1 MIAKEYHKLLEKEL
15 GQAKYL
21 LLTILVGTLQ
31 LLRQV
36 KLELL
41 AESLPL
47 PIYFESRRKKLR
59 RFLRLEIMTIEKI
72 WVPCL
77 KELLK
82 KEDKFAING
91 LVYVAIDRTS
101 WGVIN
106 ILMVSIIYDRR
117 AIPVYWKF
125 LNKKGSSNLEE
136 QQQVLGQVF
145 QILSD
150 YKLVVLG
157 DREFCSVSLGK
168 YLRESNVYFCL
179 RQKQST
185 NGSGENL
192 IEKEMRQL
200 GLSRG
205 NKLFL
210 NEVNI
215 TKMKGFGQFNLACKW
230 KRTYRGFQTK
240 EPWFIMTNFDDLE
253 TAITAYQRRF
263 DIEEMFRDFK
273 SGGYSLEGSGL
284 SKEYLSKLMIVV
296 SIAYT
301 SATLKGQTIKKMGI
315 QKYVA
320 RPETRERGQRRHSS
334 FYVGQHLHQWLEL
347 HQMFKK
353 SIEQL
358 MLFSRHRLPDY
369 IKGQR
374 AIQLALS
381 TF

>member
-21 LLTILVGTLQ
+21 LLNILVGTLQ

-47 PIYFESRRKKLR
+47 PIQFESRRKKLR
-59 RFLRLEIMTIEKI
+59 RFLRLEIITIDKI
-72 WVPCL
+72 WFPCL

-82 KEDKFAING
+82 KEERFSING

-106 ILMVSIIYDRR
+106 ILMVSLIYEKR
-117 AIPVYWKF
+117 AIPVYWTC

-145 QILSD
+145 QILSG

-185 NGSGENL
+185 NVSGESL

-205 NKLFL
+205 TKLFL
-210 NEVNI
+210 NEVNV
-215 TKMKGFGQFNLACKW
+215 TKTKGFGKFNLACKW
-230 KRTYRGFQTK
+230 KRTYRGFKTK
-240 EPWFIMTNFDDLE
+240 EAWFILTNFNDLE
-253 TAITAYQRRF
+253 ISIAAYQRRF

-284 SKEYLSKLMIVV
+284 SEKYLSKLLIVV

-301 SATLKGQTIKKMGI
+301 SATLQGQVIKKMGI

-320 RPETRERGQRRHSS
+320 RPETRESGQRRHSS
-334 FYVGQHLHQWLEL
+334 FYIGQHLHHWVQL
-347 HQMFKK
+347 HQMFQK

-358 MLFSRHRLPDY
+358 IQISRHRWSDY